1 MFQFSRS
8 LRLNTRVRGFC
19 FVLYTTATDAPR
31 KRNQPQE
38 RHHQTE
44 RPKAGAHKHL
54 GLAYSFFMFFPL
66 WNFRPRLARLYTCT
80 SFYRSLGHPK
90 WVCDSYR
97 LNGPLRALQA
107 LVGLTSRRALYADL
121 EYFGPSSPQHH
132 IIKIYIY
139 KRVMP
144 NTHLHKI
151 LISVQTTGKGI
162 LGAEPSGIKLKR
174 PILIREF

>member
-8 LRLNTRVRGFC
+8 LRLNVRVRGLCLVF
-19 FVLYTTATDAPR
+19 YITATDAPR
-31 KRNQPQE
+31 KRNQPQETQE

-54 GLAYSFFMFFPL
+54 GLAYSSFLFETSAPGL
-66 WNFRPRLARLYTCT
+66 PGSTCT

-121 EYFGPSSPQHH
+121 EYFGPSSPQDR
-132 IIKIYIY
+132 IIKIYIIY
-139 KRVMP
+139 INVSCQ
-144 NTHLHKI
+144 T
-151 LISVQTTGKGI
+151 LIYTK
-162 LGAEPSGIKLKR
+162 
-174 PILIREF
+174 F